1 MRDLV
6 GYGENPPRVEWPG
19 GAKVAV
25 SVVVNFEE
33 GAERSIE
40 AGDARDEDI
49 HIFGGWQA
57 DPTRR
62 SLMKESYFEY
72 GSRAGIWRILSLLR
86 RHEVP
91 ATFMTCG
98 MALEKSPEVGP
109 AIVREGHEICAHGYR
124 WAGTVG
130 MEPDEELAEIR
141 RCVEAIERTAGVR
154 PQGWY
159 VRDGITENT
168 RGLLRAE
175 GFVYDSNSYGDDLP
189 YFVPTDRG
197 DHLVVP
203 YSGDA
208 NDGRFWGN
216 ASLATGNE
224 LFEVCR
230 DTLDFLATEADG
242 VPRMMS
248 LGIHSRIGGR
258 PSVASGIQSFLE
270 YAVAR
275 DDVWF
280 ATRAEIAEWWLAAAP
295 ATASG
300 AGEAVEVASA

>member
-1 MRDLV
+1 MRDLA
-6 GYGENPPRVEWPG
+6 GYGEKPPRVGWPG
-19 GAKVAV
+19 GARIAV

-33 GAERSIE
+33 GAESSIA

-49 HIFGGWQA
+49 NAFGGWQA
-57 DPTRR
+57 DPSKR

-86 RHEVP
+86 RYEVP
-91 ATFMTCG
+91 ATFMACG
-98 MALEKSPEVGP
+98 MALEKSPDVGP
-109 AIVREGHEICAHGYR
+109 AIVRDGHEICAHGYR

-130 MEPDEELAEIR
+130 MDPETELAEIR
-141 RCVEAIERTAGVR
+141 RCVESIERTSGIR

-168 RGLLRAE
+168 RGLLRSE
-175 GFVYDSNSYGDDLP
+175 GFLYDSNSYGDDLP
-189 YFVPTDRG
+189 YFVPTAVG

-216 ASLATGNE
+216 ASLATGQE
-224 LFEVCR
+224 LFEVGR
-230 DTLDFLATEADG
+230 DTLEYLVDESDG

-258 PSVASGIQSFLE
+258 PSIASGIRAFLE
-270 YAVAR
+270 YATAR

-280 ATRAEIAEWWLAAAP
+280 ATRREIAQWWLDSAERP
-295 ATASG
+295 AEESVRLAQ
-300 AGEAVEVASA
+300 A

>member
-1 MRDLV
+1 MRDLA
-6 GYGENPPRVEWPG
+6 GYGEKPPRVEWPG
-19 GAKVAV
+19 NAKIAV

-33 GAERSIE
+33 GAERSIA
-40 AGDARDEDI
+40 AGDPRDEEVNA
-49 HIFGGWQA
+49 FGGWQA
-57 DPTRR
+57 DPAKR

-86 RHEVP
+86 RYEVP
-91 ATFMTCG
+91 ATFMACG

-109 AIVREGHEICAHGYR
+109 AIVRDGHEICAHGYR

-130 MEPDEELAEIR
+130 MDPETELAEIR
-141 RCVEAIERTAGVR
+141 RCVESIERTAGVR

-168 RGLLRAE
+168 RGLLRSE

-189 YFVPTDRG
+189 YFVPTNTG

-216 ASLATGNE
+216 ASLATGRE
-224 LFEVCR
+224 LFEVSR
-230 DTLDFLATEADG
+230 DTLDYLVDESDG

-258 PSVASGIQSFLE
+258 PSIASGIRAFLE

-280 ATRAEIAEWWLAAAP
+280 ATRGEIAQWWLDSVGAP
-295 ATASG
+295 VQDSTQ
-300 AGEAVEVASA
+300 VARA